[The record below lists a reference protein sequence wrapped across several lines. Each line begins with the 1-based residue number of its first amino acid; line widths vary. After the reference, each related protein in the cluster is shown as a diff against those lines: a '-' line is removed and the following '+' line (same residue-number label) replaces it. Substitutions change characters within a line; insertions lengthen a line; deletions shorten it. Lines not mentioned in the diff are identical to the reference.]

1 MGAAVAVK
9 EQDPPNQRYLD
20 QALEYL
26 ATATRSQAEDLYE
39 ATYAHPGCD
48 DWLIAELGKCDL
60 YFLLVDILRRTDLR
74 HDWLYARC
82 REVEENPDEMLD
94 LWAREHYKST
104 IITFGLTIQDI
115 LRDPEETFG
124 IFSNSRPLA
133 KGFLRQ
139 IKQEFEGNDKL
150 KALYPDILWADPKK
164 EAPKWS
170 EDDGIVVKRKG
181 NPKEAT
187 VEAHGLIDGMPT
199 GKHFGKLLYD
209 DVVTETTVNTPDMM
223 KKTTEKLRLSYSLGS
238 EGGARRWIGTRYHF
252 HDSYH
257 AMMSDG
263 TATPR
268 IYPATTN
275 GKPNG
280 EPVLLSRE
288 SLAKKRRDMGIY
300 IFGCQ
305 MMQNPKA
312 DESQGFKNDWL
323 EYWEPTEGRGLN
335 KYILVDPASSKKD
348 DADYTAIWVLGL
360 GPDENYYVLQMI
372 RDRLSLTQRAETVFR
387 LHRKY
392 KPLEVRYEEYGLQ
405 ADIEHIE
412 SEMKLRNYRFKI
424 KKVGGKTA
432 KPERIKRLV
441 PLFEAHRIYLPSS
454 FHITT
459 VDGET
464 KDMVHDFVE
473 HEYKAFPVPLHDDGL
488 DSLARIAEPD
498 MPLKWPSSIALPT
511 GNYSPHLPL
520 DKGMGM

>member
-1 MGAAVAVK
+1 MGEALARSEV
-9 EQDPPNQRYLD
+9 EYPNQRYLD
-20 QALEYL
+20 EALAYL
-26 ATATRSQAEDLYE
+26 ATATRAEAEALYE

-60 YFLLVDILRRTDLR
+60 YFLLVDLLRRPDMR

-82 REVEENPDEMLD
+82 REVEEDPDERLD

-115 LRDPEETFG
+115 LRDPEQTFG

-139 IKQEFEGNDKL
+139 IKQELEDNDKL
-150 KALYPDILWADPKK
+150 KTLYPDILWANPKK

-170 EDDGIVVKRKG
+170 EDEGIVVKRQG
-181 NPKEAT
+181 NPKEST
-187 VEAHGLIDGMPT
+187 VEAWGLIDSMPT
-199 GKHFGKLLYD
+199 GKHFGVLIYD
-209 DVVTETTVNTPDMM
+209 DVVTETTVTTPDMM

-238 EGGARRWIGTRYHF
+238 EGGAMRFIGTRYHYN
-252 HDSYH
+252 DSYRTLIE
-257 AMMSDG
+257 DG
-263 TATPR
+263 TVAPR
-268 IYPATTN
+268 IYAATTN

-280 EPVLLSRE
+280 VPVLLTSE
-288 SLAKKRRDMGIY
+288 SLAKKRRKMGIY

-323 EYWEPTEGRGLN
+323 EYWDPTNGRGLN
-335 KYILVDPASSKKD
+335 KYLLVDPASSKKD
-348 DADYTAIWVLGL
+348 DADYTAIWVIGL
-360 GPDENYYVLQMI
+360 GPDENYYVLQLI
-372 RDRLSLTQRAETVFR
+372 RDRLSLTQRAEKVFQ
-387 LHRKY
+387 LHKTF

-412 SEMKLRNYRFKI
+412 AEMKLRNYRFKI
-424 KKVGGKTA
+424 KKVAGKTA

-441 PLFEAHRIYLPSS
+441 PLFEAHRIYLPAS

-464 KDMVHDFVE
+464 KDMVHEFVE
-473 HEYKAFPVPLHDDGL
+473 HEYKAFPVPLHDDML

-498 MPLKWPSSIALPT
+498 MPLKWPSEMQHPT
-511 GNYSPHLPL
+511 GGFVAHQPH
-520 DKGMGM
+520 DKGMF

>member
-1 MGAAVAVK
+1 MGAALAVQ
-9 EQDPPNQRYLD
+9 EQGPPNQRYLD
-20 QALEYL
+20 EALEYL
-26 ATATRSQAEDLYE
+26 ATATRAEAEALYE

-60 YFLLVDILRRTDLR
+60 YFLLVDILRRPDLR
-74 HDWLYARC
+74 HDWIYDRC
-82 REVEENPDEMLD
+82 REVEESPDEHLD

-139 IKQEFEGNDKL
+139 IKQELEDNEKL
-150 KALYPDILWADPKK
+150 KTLYPDTLWANPKK
-164 EAPKWS
+164 DAPKWS
-170 EDDGIVVKRKG
+170 EDEGIVVKRHG

-187 VEAHGLIDGMPT
+187 VEAWGLIDSMPT
-199 GKHFGKLLYD
+199 GKHFGKLIYD

-238 EGGARRWIGTRYHF
+238 EGGARRWIGTRYHYN
-252 HDSYH
+252 DSYRTLTI
-257 AMMSDG
+257 DG

-268 IYPATTN
+268 SYPATIN

-280 EPVLLSRE
+280 EPVLLTRE

-305 MMQNPKA
+305 MMLNPKA
-312 DESQGFKNDWL
+312 DESQGFRNEWL
-323 EYWEPTEGRGLN
+323 ESFDLNPGRGLN

-348 DADYTAIWVLGL
+348 DADYTAIWVIGL
-360 GPDENYYVLQMI
+360 GPDENYYALEII
-372 RDRLSLTQRAETVFR
+372 RDRLNLTQRADTVIR

-412 SEMKLRNYRFKI
+412 SEMKLRQYRFKI

-441 PLFEAHRIYLPSS
+441 PLFESHRIYLPAS

-459 VDGET
+459 ADGET
-464 KDMVHDFVE
+464 KDMVHEFIE
-473 HEYKAFPVPLHDDGL
+473 HEYKAFPVPLHDDML

-498 MPLKWPSSIALPT
+498 MPLKWPAEFAPRT
-511 GNYSPHLPL
+511 APYVPHEPM
-520 DKGMGM
+520 DKGMGL